1 MMTQMSEHAIAQF
14 HKSQW
19 NLRWKNYKK
28 RIADINAFFI
38 QRFHL
43 FKKSVKMRD
52 DFQKIESTFA
62 IYIRIERVTIL
73 ATHLH
78 W

>member
-1 MMTQMSEHAIAQF
+1 MMFLNASIYEEAKIQSRREQLDFLTMIQTSERAIAQF

-28 RIADINAFFI
+28 HIADINAFLA
-38 QRFHL
+38 QRSHL

-52 DFQKIESTFA
+52 DF
-62 IYIRIERVTIL
+62 
-73 ATHLH
+73 
-78 W
+78 